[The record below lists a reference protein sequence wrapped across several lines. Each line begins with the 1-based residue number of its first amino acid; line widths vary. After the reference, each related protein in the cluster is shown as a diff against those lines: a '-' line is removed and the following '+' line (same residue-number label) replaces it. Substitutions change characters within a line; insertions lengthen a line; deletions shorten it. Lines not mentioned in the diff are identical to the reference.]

1 MTTAP
6 RRVLVLGGGGVRG
19 LAHLGILSVLEEHR
33 LGFDAIVGT
42 SAGAIIGGMYAIEGN
57 ARRVTDRVLEFLTSS
72 AFRRLNLRFE
82 IDSRPPD
89 RVPAR
94 VPLFER
100 LLNGIKR
107 QLAMELLFRRRSIFK
122 GEMLEI
128 LVRNLV
134 GKHRFE
140 DAVIPFHVTAL
151 DLRNGDRVTLSSGNI
166 DPAIVASSSVPGFFP
181 PVEVDGRLLCDIGTI
196 DNMPVGVARSLGA
209 ERVVAVCLNSSVARM
224 NDFPSGIDVIF
235 RAEEIGTKMFNDRM
249 KGEADVLVEPDL
261 EGRFWLDFSHPERV
275 VAAGAAA
282 ALARL
287 PQLEAA
293 LRPVGEIG

>member
-1 MTTAP
+1 MTSSP

-19 LAHLGILSVLEEHR
+19 LAHLGILSVLEEHGLR
-33 LGFDAIVGT
+33 FDAIVGT
-42 SAGAIIGGMYAIEGN
+42 SAGAIIGGMYAVEGD
-57 ARRVTDRVLEFLTSS
+57 AKRIRDRVLDFLTSS
-72 AFRRLNLRFE
+72 AFRRLNLRFD
-82 IDSRPPD
+82 IDSRPAGL
-89 RVPAR
+89 PAPR

-134 GKHRFE
+134 GKKRFE

-151 DLRNGDRVTLSSGNI
+151 DLRNGERAVLDSGDL

-181 PVEVDGRLLCDIGTI
+181 PVEIRGRLLCDIGTI

-235 RAEEIGTKMFNDRM
+235 RAEEIGTKMFNDRT
-249 KGEADVLVEPDL
+249 KREADVLLEPDL

-282 ALARL
+282 ALAKL
-287 PQLEAA
+287 PELEAA
-293 LRPVGEIG
+293 LRPIGEIG